1 MKTQQPPQTNISHHP
16 QAEKS
21 VRKYKRRHTRVHLDS
36 LKPTP
41 PVLAEGSLSQ
51 CPKCN
56 GLIFI
61 DGGETLRQTIVRC
74 LNCGWQPQYQA
85 PMIKETEESRIMR
98 TLTNQFVSESDWD
111 RLPVG
116 W

>member
-1 MKTQQPPQTNISHHP
+1 MKTQRPYLEDVTLNIS
-16 QAEKS
+16 EKP
-21 VRKYKRRHTRVHLDS
+21 VRKYKRRHTRIHLDS

-41 PVLAEGSLSQ
+41 PVFSEGSLSQ
-51 CPKCN
+51 CPKCQ

-61 DGGETLRQTIVRC
+61 EAGETMNQTIVRC

-85 PMIKETEESRIMR
+85 PIIKETEESRVMR
-98 TLTNQFVSESDWD
+98 TLTNQFVSECDWD

>member
-1 MKTQQPPQTNISHHP
+1 MKTQQPPQTNISPHP
-16 QAEKS
+16 QTEKT

-36 LKPTP
+36 LRPTLP
-41 PVLAEGSLSQ
+41 ALPEGSLSQ

-61 DGGETLRQTIVRC
+61 DGGETLSQTIVRC
-74 LNCGWQPQYQA
+74 LNCGWQPHYQA
-85 PMIKETEESRIMR
+85 PKIKETEESRVMR

-111 RLPVG
+111 RLPVA

>member
-1 MKTQQPPQTNISHHP
+1 MKTQQPSQANITLPP

-21 VRKYKRRHTRVHLDS
+21 VRKYKRRHTRFHLDS

-41 PVLAEGSLSQ
+41 PVVSENSLSQ
-51 CPKCN
+51 CPKCQ

-61 DGGETLRQTIVRC
+61 EAGETMRQTIVRC
-74 LNCGWQPQYQA
+74 LNCGWQPQYQT
-85 PMIKETEESRIMR
+85 PMITETEESRAMR
-98 TLTNQFVSESDWD
+98 TLTNQFVSESDWA

>member
-1 MKTQQPPQTNISHHP
+1 MKTQQQYLTDVTLKQPEGSC
-16 QAEKS
+16 
-21 VRKYKRRHTRVHLDS
+21 RKYKRRHTRVHLDS
-36 LKPTP
+36 LKPIP
-41 PVLAEGSLSQ
+41 PVFAEGTLRQ
-51 CPKCN
+51 CPKCQ

-61 DGGETLRQTIVRC
+61 EAGETMSQTIVRC

-85 PMIKETEESRIMR
+85 PMIKETEESRVMR
-98 TLTNQFVSESDWD
+98 TLTNQFLSGSDWD

>member
-1 MKTQQPPQTNISHHP
+1 MKTQRQHLTDITLKQPES
-16 QAEKS
+16 S
-21 VRKYKRRHTRVHLDS
+21 GRKYKRRHTRVHLDS
-36 LKPTP
+36 LKPIP
-41 PVLAEGSLSQ
+41 PIFSEGTLRQ
-51 CPKCN
+51 CPKCQ

-61 DGGETLRQTIVRC
+61 EAGETMSQTIVRC

-85 PMIKETEESRIMR
+85 PMIKETEESRVMR
-98 TLTNQFVSESDWD
+98 TLTNQFLSGSDWD